1 MQPIITVVNLE
12 ANPTPL
18 TAHIIHG
25 WCNHTKVKSRN
36 TEIAHHL
43 QEGADV
49 LRHAVEGSRRPR
61 VHQAGRRGGGG
72 GGCGRR
78 EKRRQ
83 RPGMSRRQRRDG
95 RRGGRGG
102 IRGALLLIG
111 DALLHLLMIL
121 CVRREGREL

>member
-61 VHQAGRRGGGG
+61 VHQAGRSGGGDGCRWG
-72 GGCGRR
+72 GKRR
-78 EKRRQ
+78 ERHGLGR
-83 RPGMSRRQRRDG
+83 
-95 RRGGRGG
+95 RRGGT
-102 IRGALLLIG
+102 RGAPLLTG
-111 DALLHLLMIL
+111 DAILPLCEIL